1 MIKKEKSGLS
11 VSLFLL
17 NKTHH
22 ASVWMGPELKSA
34 WLTVTYV
41 SVAENALTCHLL
53 SERPF

>member
-1 MIKKEKSGLS
+1 MIKKEKSELS
-11 VSLFLL
+11 VSLFLF
-17 NKTHH
+17 NKTHR
-22 ASVWMGPELKSA
+22 ALVWMGPELKSA

>member
-1 MIKKEKSGLS
+1 MIKKEKSELS

-17 NKTHH
+17 NKTHR
-22 ASVWMGPELKSA
+22 ALVWMGPELKSA

-41 SVAENALTCHLL
+41 SVAGNALTCHLL